1 MNPCSM
7 QDFLVYLG
15 RRWCMVHGAWC
26 MDWAGIISLLATY
39 LTLGRVLDFNFTLPS
54 LLLTTYYLYL
64 GYHPSIMEVSCLPCS
79 SPYSLIFTLTL
90 LYASSHNNNN
100 YLLYL
105 TLLYLTVI
113 FPFPFP
119 FPFPFLPFPNNY

>member
-1 MNPCSM
+1 
-7 QDFLVYLG
+7 
-15 RRWCMVHGAWC
+15 MVHGAW
-26 MDWAGIISLLATY
+26 MGQGLLVSFATY

-64 GYHPSIMEVSCLPCS
+64 GYHPSIMEVSCLPSS

-100 YLLYL
+100 NYLLYL
-105 TLLYLTVI
+105 TLLYFTLLRFSLSLSLSSLSPIIIKVK
-113 FPFPFP
+113 
-119 FPFPFLPFPNNY
+119 